1 MPKNFFVLFK
11 NPCYNRRHKLN
22 LGGNAMLTIQRL
34 QEYGINTKEGLARC
48 MNMEKFYFRMLG
60 MGLKND
66 SFDKL
71 EKLLAEGNLEDA
83 FEQAHALKGVVG
95 NLAITPIFGPL
106 SDMTEALRAK
116 KDMDYVTLYKPIK
129 ELRDKLVAEL

>member
-1 MPKNFFVLFK
+1 
-11 NPCYNRRHKLN
+11 
-22 LGGNAMLTIQRL
+22 MLTIQRL

-71 EKLLAEGNLEDA
+71 EKFLAENDLENA

-95 NLAITPIFGPL
+95 NLAITPIYAPL
-106 SDMTEALRAK
+106 SNMTEQLRRK
-116 KDMDYVTLYKPIK
+116 EQVDYLSLYKPIK
-129 ELRDKLVAEL
+129 ELRDKLVSEL

>member
-1 MPKNFFVLFK
+1 
-11 NPCYNRRHKLN
+11 
-22 LGGNAMLTIQRL
+22 MLTIQKL
-34 QEYGINTKEGLARC
+34 QEYGVNTKEGLARC

-95 NLAITPIFGPL
+95 NLAISPIFVPL
-106 SDMTEALRAK
+106 SDLTEALRANK
-116 KDMDYVTLYKPIK
+116 KDLDYVELYKPIK
-129 ELRDKLVAEL
+129 EFRDKLVAEL

>member
-1 MPKNFFVLFK
+1 
-11 NPCYNRRHKLN
+11 
-22 LGGNAMLTIQRL
+22 MLTIAKL
-34 QEYGINTKEGLARC
+34 QEYGVNTKEGLARC

-71 EKLLAEGNLEDA
+71 EKSLADGNLEEA

-95 NLAITPIFGPL
+95 NLAITPIFLPL
-106 SDMTEALRAK
+106 SNLTESLRAK
-116 KDMDYVTLYKPIK
+116 ESLDYVTLYKPIK

>member
-1 MPKNFFVLFK
+1 
-11 NPCYNRRHKLN
+11 
-22 LGGNAMLTIQRL
+22 MLTIARL
-34 QEYGINTKEGLARC
+34 QEYGVNTKEGLARC

-66 SFDKL
+66 SF
-71 EKLLAEGNLEDA
+71 EKLGKALEDGNLDEA

-95 NLAITPIFGPL
+95 NLALTPIYQPL
-106 SDMTEALRAK
+106 ANLTDMLRNKQDA
-116 KDMDYVTLYKPIK
+116 DYVEMYKPIK

>member
-1 MPKNFFVLFK
+1 
-11 NPCYNRRHKLN
+11 
-22 LGGNAMLTIQRL
+22 MLSIERL
-34 QEYGINTKEGLARC
+34 QEYGVNTKEGLARC

-66 SFDKL
+66 SF
-71 EKLLAEGNLEDA
+71 EKLGKALEDGNLEEA

-95 NLAITPIFGPL
+95 NLALTPIFVPL
-106 SDMTEALRAK
+106 SEMTEMLRAK
-116 KDMDYVTLYKPIK
+116 KDADYVTIYKPIK